1 MKIRSIL
8 SYLLLRCFPWL
19 SKALFVLYRRF
30 ALLTVAK
37 SASSKEAQKISG
49 GVTSTNFD
57 PSSKLLIVVPSERFH
72 QASWTAGGG
81 NYFYEIYESAL
92 ENLSI
97 SKIDYFVFTDRDPI
111 YDGFRNLADLLV
123 DGEYTHCLA
132 LTESDPNCATSW
144 NWDYFARILHRSWNG
159 MFIGLATD
167 SVYLLQQL
175 RFSQFNKIYGRSL
188 LIGIDVKPQYLYLSG
203 SNYFGP
209 VFLPISNKSIN
220 SIDEE
225 LSNYV
230 SSEKQHD
237 VVFSGKMYPYRIEA
251 LEELSF
257 LNLNLGVNPHLNIDD
272 DESEPTYIQYI
283 RSLRLGRFALNLA
296 RAGGINKKQLKSR
309 VLEAGLFGV
318 PVLSDESE
326 LSGIF
331 FELNQH
337 FLSLTISE
345 DSHHLSNFLQDNT
358 AYERLVKDAQLKARS
373 LAPSSFWKV
382 VSESCLAYALNE
394 K

>member
-30 ALLTVAK
+30 ALLTVANG
-37 SASSKEAQKISG
+37 ASSKEAQKIG
-49 GVTSTNFD
+49 DGVTSTTFD

-175 RFSQFNKIYGRSL
+175 RFSQFLKLYKKSI
-188 LIGIDVKPQYLYLSG
+188 LIGIDVKPQDLYLPAY
-203 SNYFGP
+203 NYFGP
-209 VFLPISNKSIN
+209 VFLPISSKSI
-220 SIDEE
+220 DWVDTE
-225 LSNYV
+225 LVKYISP
-230 SSEKQHD
+230 EKKYD
-237 VVFSGKMYPYRIEA
+237 VVFSGKIYPYRVDA
-251 LEELSF
+251 LKKVSR
-257 LNLNLGVNPHLNIDD
+257 LNFNVSINPHLNVDGNL
-272 DESEPTYIQYI
+272 SRSTYIQYI

-296 RAGGINKKQLKSR
+296 RAGGIDKKQLKSR
-309 VLEAGLFGV
+309 VLEAALFGV

-326 LSGIF
+326 LSGLYF
-331 FELNQH
+331 DLNQH
-337 FLSLTISE
+337 FLSLNISE
-345 DSHHLSNFLQDNT
+345 DLDNLGNFLQDDA
-358 AYERLVKDAQLKARS
+358 AYQKLAQDAQLKARS
-373 LAPSSFWKV
+373 IASSSFWDV
-382 VSESCLAYALNE
+382 VRESCLANSLNA